1 MLNNVMS
8 DFSYDGTLEGF
19 LSVLNYAIESKTMPS
34 HICSEYLIAGT
45 LDERRYLNIPTD
57 YKQADRLYRIIGR
70 HSSPEV
76 QQMLNDCFLT
86 CLPDMEMDLFIMACK
101 AIKYGAVI
109 AEDYKDELMRRIQ
122 FAIRDLYRE
131 AQSIYN
137 SINSVKIDN
146 VTFSVINPRNNVLP
160 VIVNSLLRKEEYDD
174 LLIYDKRHGIAL
186 LRIGENATMLDL
198 KKIISSDIS
207 TVSDLRTKVWTYF
220 TTTGNVPSRD
230 VRSMRAESLSRLWY
244 IAS

>member
-1 MLNNVMS
+1 MLNNAIS
-8 DFSYDGTLEGF
+8 NFCYDGTLEGF
-19 LSVLNYAIESKTMPS
+19 LSVMNYAIESKTMPT
-34 HICSEYLIAGT
+34 HICSEYLISGT
-45 LDERRYLNIPTD
+45 INENKYIKISTD
-57 YKQADRLYRIIGR
+57 YKSADRLYRLIGR

-86 CLPDMEMDLFIMACK
+86 CLPDMEMDLFIMVCK

-109 AEDYKDELMRRIQ
+109 AEDYSDTLMRRIQ

-131 AQSIYN
+131 AQSTFN
-137 SINSVKIDN
+137 AINSVKIDN
-146 VTFSVINPRNNVLP
+146 VTFSIINPRNNVLP
-160 VIVNSLLRKEEYDD
+160 VIGSSILKKEEYDD

-186 LRIGENATMLDL
+186 LRIGDNATVLDL
-198 KKIISSDIS
+198 KRILISEINS
-207 TVSDLRTKVWTYF
+207 VSDLRNKVWKYF
-220 TTTGNVPSRD
+220 TTTGNVPNRD